1 MALLD
6 AYTGAWTESEASHLL
21 RRAGFG
27 GSKSERQA
35 LAGMTM
41 TNAVASLV
49 NIAQT
54 DPYLD
59 GPSLGG
65 GAFHGAPFA
74 DLPTTPPSPEDP
86 DALALQDLFEIRS
99 ALFGPWLRGN
109 MFYRMRYSSQPFQEQ
124 LAIFLH
130 DHAPSGISKIQDN
143 ITTDVNNGND
153 GDPGGLLPP
162 GETQICT
169 GGTLAYDPFR
179 QHKIAVQALRDQI
192 DLYRLK
198 GVDSFQDLLLSIVR
212 DPAMLSYLDN
222 FLNVRGK
229 PQENL
234 ARELME
240 LFSLGVGNY
249 SETDIFQIAKCLTG
263 ESFPNFRCEDD
274 FDATSGFINAIH
286 EPGNKTVFGVPV
298 VFNSAGQETVSVIG
312 LIANKNAGLAP
323 PYSTVPRMAVYIAW
337 KFATWFVNH
346 SIALNPPDPI
356 VLELAQYLSGND
368 GGVYPNRR
376 YPYDVKATLGRL
388 FRSQFFYDASNRYA
402 MYKTPP
408 DFIVGALKAVEA
420 ADFMS
425 SDGIGR
431 GTLPMA
437 SEDMGMKLIEPPD
450 VAGWLHGKHWLSS
463 SAIIARYNFANQLG
477 QIVLQQYPNSQA
489 WVDAL
494 PVGVSDHAGMVTLLS
509 DRLLHKA
516 PTTDEQNT
524 LLLFLNTLPV
534 NDLAGNNV
542 LIKRRKIGAL
552 VHLIMTMPAFQL
564 K

>member
-6 AYTGAWTESEASHLL
+6 VYTGAWTESEASHLL

-27 GSKSERQA
+27 GSKADRQA

-49 NIAQT
+49 NISPA

-59 GPSLGG
+59 GPSAGG
-65 GAFHGAPFA
+65 GAVHGAPFI
-74 DLPTTPPSPEDP
+74 DLPVAPPAPQDP
-86 DALALQDLFEIRS
+86 NVLSLQDLFEIRS

-109 MFYRMRYSSQPFQEQ
+109 MFYRMRYSSQPLQEQ
-124 LAIFLH
+124 LALFLH
-130 DHAPSGISKIQDN
+130 DHAPSGIAKVQDN

-169 GGTLAYDPFR
+169 GGSLAYDPYR
-179 QHKIAVQALRDQI
+179 QHKIAVKVLRDQI
-192 DLYRLK
+192 DLYRQE
-198 GVDSFQDLLLSIVR
+198 GVDSFQELLLSIVR

-222 FLNVRGK
+222 FLNVKGK

-249 SETDIFQIAKCLTG
+249 SEFDIFQVAKCLTG
-263 ESFPNFRCEDD
+263 ESFPNFRCETD

-286 EPGNKTVFGVPV
+286 EPGTKTVFGVPV
-298 VFNSAGQETVSVIG
+298 AFNATGQETVTVIN
-312 LIANKNAGLAP
+312 LITTKNAGLAP
-323 PYSTVPRMAVYIAW
+323 PYNTVPRVAVYMAW
-337 KFATWFVNH
+337 KFVTWFVNH
-346 SIALNPPDPI
+346 DVSLSPPDPI
-356 VLELAQYLSGND
+356 VLELAEYLAGND

-376 YPYDVKATLGRL
+376 YAYDVKAALGRL
-388 FRSQFFYDASNRYA
+388 FRSQYFYDPSNRFA

-408 DFIVGALKAVEA
+408 DFIVGALKSLEA

-431 GTLPMA
+431 GTTGMA
-437 SEDMGMKLIEPPD
+437 SANMGMQLLEPPD
-450 VAGWLHGKHWLSS
+450 VAGWLHGKQWLSS
-463 SAIIARYNFANQLG
+463 SALIARYNFANQLG
-477 QIVLQQYPNSQA
+477 QIVLQNYPNSQA

-494 PVGVSDHAGMVTLLS
+494 PVTVNDHAGMVTLLC
-509 DRLLHKA
+509 DRLLHQSA
-516 PTTDEQNT
+516 TVDEYNA
-524 LLLFLNTLPV
+524 LLQFLNTMPV
-534 NDLAGNNV
+534 ADLGGNTV
-542 LIKRRKIGAL
+542 AIKRRKIGGLA
-552 VHLIMTMPAFQL
+552 HIIMTMPAFQL